1 MLARLLIAHDLRLS
15 HHPEAERHG
24 HRCLRYLEDEH
35 NFLPLMSFG
44 SSETTRAAQIG
55 LYLPT

>member
-55 LYLPT
+55 L